1 MFTNVDTCKTVVCI
15 IGLISS
21 ALCIHY
27 IRTKLKLNK
36 IIQWQLLGMA
46 IHHLLAFINVLLV
59 MTTKYFLNNLNKLL
73 CVYGSVSTATLYS
86 GCQVFSSA
94 ISLSR
99 FYITWSTKKLKYPK
113 SWIMITSTILAISM
127 DLAVIT
133 SVFGVQAYFELP
145 GMIADCNG
153 FAIEDS
159 VLRTGWIVIVWIG
172 MVSAVGIAGDLG
184 LKRYLRALQNEAQ
197 EIQLVPWKSGG
208 DQVPEESKAT
218 IPVRATL
225 ITFLTTSFFT
235 VSGII
240 LITIV
245 GYGHLIQ
252 VVMFAYG
259 CVQVPLII
267 GLTVKLNQNKVAP
280 QQPQQQLHFH
290 DDYERSEP
298 ASESAIGE

>member
-1 MFTNVDTCKTVVCI
+1 MFTNVDICKTVFCI

-21 ALCIHY
+21 ALCVHY

-46 IHHLLAFINVLLV
+46 IHHLLVFINLLLV
-59 MTTKYFLNNLNKLL
+59 MIVKYCLNNLNKLL

-113 SWIMITSTILAISM
+113 SWIMVTSTIVAISM
-127 DLAVIT
+127 DLVVAT
-133 SVFGVQAYFELP
+133 LAFGAQAYFELP
-145 GMIADCNG
+145 GMVADCNG
-153 FAIEDS
+153 FEVEDS
-159 VLRTGWIVIVWIG
+159 ALRTGLIVMVWIG
-172 MVSAVGIAGDLG
+172 LVSAAGIVGDLG
-184 LKRYLRALQNEAQ
+184 LKRYLKAQQNEAQ

-208 DQVPEESKAT
+208 DQVPEQSKAT

-235 VSGII
+235 VSSII

-267 GLTVKLNQNKVAP
+267 GLTVKLNQNKVVP

-298 ASESAIGE
+298 ASGSAVSE